1 MLQII
6 ISKYWIQILVGIKA
20 EYYFEYSLQNYS
32 ITRPCNMRL
41 QHAPSGE
48 AALLYLHFCI
58 SYSANRKEPSADS
71 RVPPWTR
78 DTPFGKLRNNC
89 LVWGSCLFTPWVPFV
104 LFTTWEARGWCYIFF
119 DMHCQCCS
127 TRYLKS
133 VCINDK
139 ATFAHGHAGIIME
152 WNSDAKIKE
161 FKISHYRA

>member
-58 SYSANRKEPSADS
+58 SYSANRKEPSADIS
-71 RVPPWTR
+71 GTISLSLGCHHGPETR
-78 DTPFGKLRNNC
+78 RLASSVTTAWCEAVACSHHGYHLFFSPHGKLEADAISFSICTANAAPPVIWKVSASTTRRHSPT
-89 LVWGSCLFTPWVPFV
+89 GMPV
-104 LFTTWEARGWCYIFF
+104 L
-119 DMHCQCCS
+119 
-127 TRYLKS
+127 
-133 VCINDK
+133 
-139 ATFAHGHAGIIME
+139 
-152 WNSDAKIKE
+152 
-161 FKISHYRA
+161 